1 MDISKEEII
10 NAAIEQQ
17 IRYGVPASI
26 TLAQAQ
32 LESGMGTSSI
42 AQRSNNLFGMKA
54 YNWTGPYIGTG
65 TGNYRAYSSAYNSIL
80 DHSIFLCGKR
90 YQPLHSLSPTDYVGW
105 SRGLQNLGYA
115 EDRNYASKLQNVI
128 QTNGFAKFD
137 QMAMQLATQRGQ
149 TIGYQNSNL
158 VHLDNLQGNWSMPM
172 DLKDTQITGEYH
184 EKRPNHLHEG
194 IDISTKGT
202 YRDVVATEDKGVV
215 VSTGSSPTAGN
226 FVTVQYNRADGINFQ
241 CTYMHL
247 GSINVEKNQTVQA
260 GTKLGVS
267 GSTGR
272 STGPHLHITC
282 RLNGRLTDPL
292 QLLLYIKGVKAK
304 AIAAL
309 HLDEDKILSPSQFIK
324 KYSEAAMRQQ
334 RKYGIPASVILAQM
348 AYESSWGNSN
358 LAQAGYNYFGIKCSQ
373 NWLAQGLPYS
383 LHNDDR
389 PNEKFCSF
397 SNPEA
402 SIEYHS
408 RLLMSKNYWRC
419 WKYSPTDFHNWLVAI
434 KASGY
439 ATAKDYVRKCES
451 IILKHKL
458 YLYDQVADRM

>member
-1 MDISKEEII
+1 MNFACRHILLALLLFCSQLSFSQNREDIRDYWIDKYLSVSFPLRSIRVNSLYGRRIDPINGRPKDHCGLDLKAHYEEVLSMFD
-10 NAAIEQQ
+10 
-17 IRYGVPASI
+17 GKC
-26 TLAQAQ
+26 LD
-32 LESGMGTSSI
+32 
-42 AQRSNNLFGMKA
+42 
-54 YNWTGPYIGTG
+54 TGRNRGS
-65 TGNYRAYSSAYNSIL
+65 GNYITIKY
-80 DHSIFLCGKR
+80 GK
-90 YQPLHSLSPTDYVGW
+90 YTISYCHLSQIWVRPGDMV
-105 SRGLQNLGYA
+105 
-115 EDRNYASKLQNVI
+115 
-128 QTNGFAKFD
+128 FAGD
-137 QMAMQLATQRGQ
+137 
-149 TIGYQNSNL
+149 
-158 VHLDNLQGNWSMPM
+158 P
-172 DLKDTQITGEYH
+172 
-184 EKRPNHLHEG
+184 
-194 IDISTKGT
+194 
-202 YRDVVATEDKGVV
+202 
-215 VSTGSSPTAGN
+215 
-226 FVTVQYNRADGINFQ
+226 
-241 CTYMHL
+241 
-247 GSINVEKNQTVQA
+247 
-260 GTKLGVS
+260 LGVS

-309 HLDEDKILSPSQFIK
+309 HLDENKVLSPSEFIK

-358 LAQAGYNYFGIKCSQ
+358 LAQAGCNYFGIKCSR

-383 LHNDDR
+383 LHDDDR

-397 SNPEA
+397 SSPEA
-402 SIEYHS
+402 SMEYHS
-408 RLLMSKNYWRC
+408 RLLMGKNYWRC